1 MKTLELESFP
11 LLGKRLIE
19 ASAGTGKTYTIA
31 NLYLRLLLADFQLD
45 DTSLEHGS
53 GKGTDKGSNLCLQ
66 PVDRILVVTFTRAA
80 TEELRGR
87 IRDRIR
93 ELYEDVLRLEQNAT
107 GETEVDG
114 QESEIDA
121 EFKALILRTKDNFYG
136 EDPHNQ
142 EQPKKLKLTDWLQAN
157 LAQMDE
163 SSVFT
168 IHGFCQRILKQFA
181 FDSGVGFE
189 SEMILDAQEYLKRAA
204 QDYWREL
211 AYPMEQE
218 QLSALM
224 AQISSPEDVF
234 WKVRG
239 WLQQDEI
246 ELLPKAKSDIDFSMA
261 WQNAKTQYD
270 NAVKV
275 WQGLSEQDLNDL
287 IENSGVD
294 KRSFSKSTRAKRIAA
309 AKAFFTSSTVFNGKI
324 PKDVLELGQEN
335 LFIKTKKG
343 EAPEHLAFVLIDQLA
358 DDCEQM
364 SAVLPHH
371 MLAQVKAK
379 FWASMEQA
387 NLMNPD
393 DLLRLLA
400 NALRGTHG
408 DALAEHI
415 RRQYPFAM
423 IDEFQDTDSLQYEIF
438 NQVYSDEKNSGLYMI
453 GDPKQAIYSFRG
465 ADIFTYLQAGKL
477 LDEDSRFTLNTNWRS
492 HSDLVV
498 ATNELFSRHPEPFVL
513 PGKIEFQSVLA
524 AGNSDK
530 EYFHY
535 RGEEKCPPLNF
546 LLNSEGTNRDSGRSN
561 AAEMCAKSIQKIL
574 SKGCLKNKSESESSE
589 SKAVGAGDIAV
600 LVHNRKQ
607 AKLVK
612 DNLKKLNIN
621 SVFLSRD
628 SVLNSVEAR
637 DLLRWL
643 TAISEPQNE
652 RLLRNALAC
661 ESLNYDAQY
670 LASLLDD
677 EVRWEAE
684 LAQLYLLRDRF
695 NQRGVMAFLMAW
707 LEMKPCLE
715 GLSGEVSEESE
726 GAAEVFAIRLR
737 KQADGERKLTNF
749 LHLGEVLQQASRELD
764 IQSGFYNTDGKGLL
778 TLLRWY
784 SERCQN
790 ALLNK
795 SEEQQIRLESDANLV
810 QIVTIHKSKGLQ
822 YPIVFLPFCWDE
834 DNNSVRFD
842 ALYHTEKSE
851 KPEAS
856 EEVENTRSVLTI
868 NTKPDSDAKKK
879 HVAEVRAEAMR
890 LLYVALTRAEQACF
904 IQLENIV
911 KHLKAGPKGLL
922 LNSAIGYL
930 LEQESVSIDALKER
944 FHEVVD
950 GKKLSLNYYSDWL
963 ENIEKIP
970 SLPQTITGDIT
981 VLEAAKFRGKV
992 WDNWRLTSYSQLA
1005 KIDSGYAHSAG
1016 DVQVENNDHS
1026 DLSLDSAS
1034 HFDSEAEL
1042 LVRAV
1047 DDSEI
1052 NTENLL
1058 APKHISAPEHTSA
1071 TESIIEAGCESDD
1084 AVLTVFDFPKGATPG
1099 TCLHGV
1105 LENWDFTD
1113 EAQLKEQVE
1122 QQLTFYGIDE
1132 EFNPLLNE
1140 WMQQVVT
1147 QPLTDAGCCLAD
1159 ISERNRLV
1167 EMEFYLPMTEIR
1179 ASGVMPLLNG
1189 RRLAFE
1195 PMRGQ
1200 LKGFIDLIFRHD
1212 GRYYVADYKS
1222 NYLGDQ
1228 ISDYQSEALIEAM
1241 EHHQYDL
1248 QYWIYTVA
1256 VDQYLS
1262 RRIPNY
1268 DYETHFGGVYYLF
1281 LRGMNGKSDG
1291 EGVFFTRPEKSQL
1304 AKWRQWLLADDSL
1317 KVESLKKEN
1326 LENGNLP
1333 TEVLDEKPQQAADEN
1348 QQMGLF

>member
-31 NLYLRLLLADFQLD
+31 NLYLRLLLADFQLEQP
-45 DTSLEHGS
+45 SE
-53 GKGTDKGSNLCLQ
+53 KGSNLCLQ

-93 ELYEDVLRLEQNAT
+93 ELYEDVLRLEQENEV
-107 GETEVDG
+107 GEDEIKGEVS
-114 QESEIDA
+114 QIDA
-121 EFKALILRTKDNFYG
+121 EFKALILRTQDNFYSVK
-136 EDPHNQ
+136 D
-142 EQPKKLKLTDWLQAN
+142 PKKLKLTDWLQAN
-157 LAQMDE
+157 LTQMDE

-189 SEMILDAQEYLKRAA
+189 SEMILDAQDYLKRAA

-218 QLSALM
+218 QLSALLG
-224 AQISSPEDVF
+224 QISSPEDVF

-246 ELLPKAKSDIDFSMA
+246 ELLPKAKSDVDFSTA
-261 WQNAKTQYD
+261 WQKAKTSYE

-275 WQGLSEQDLNDL
+275 WQDLTAQDLNDL

-294 KRSFSKSTRAKRIAA
+294 KRSFSKSTRPKRIAA
-309 AKAFFTSSTVFNGKI
+309 AKAFFTSGTFFNGKI

-343 EAPEHLAFVLIDQLA
+343 AAPEHHGFVLIDQLV

-400 NALRGTHG
+400 NALRGSHG

-477 LDEDSRFTLNTNWRS
+477 LDENSRFTLNTNWRS
-492 HSDLVV
+492 QSDLV
-498 ATNELFSRHPEPFVL
+498 AGTNELFSRHPEPFVL

-524 AGNSDK
+524 AGRSDK
-530 EYFHY
+530 GYFHY
-535 RGEEKCPPLNF
+535 RGEEKCSPLNF
-546 LLNSEGTNRDSGRSN
+546 LLNSEGTNRDSGRYN
-561 AAEMCAKSIQKIL
+561 AAEMCAKSIQKVL
-574 SKGCLKNKSESESSE
+574 LKGCLQDKNEPLSSE
-589 SKAVGAGDIAV
+589 GKAVSAGDIAV

-612 DNLKKLNIN
+612 DNLKKLKIN

-628 SVLNSVEAR
+628 SVLNSIEAR

-643 TAISEPQNE
+643 TAIAEPQNE

-661 ESLNYDAQY
+661 ESLDYDAQY
-670 LASLLDD
+670 LASLLED

-707 LEMKPCLE
+707 LEMKPCLQD
-715 GLSGEVSEESE
+715 SSELAES
-726 GAAEVFAIRLR
+726 FAIRLR

-749 LHLGEVLQQASRELD
+749 LHLGEVLQQASRELG

-842 ALYHTEKSE
+842 ALYHTEKSD
-851 KPEAS
+851 PASDGEA
-856 EEVENTRSVLTI
+856 RSVLTI

-944 FHEVVD
+944 FAEIVDD
-950 GKKLSLNYYSDWL
+950 GKLSINY
-963 ENIEKIP
+963 
-970 SLPQTITGDIT
+970 
-981 VLEAAKFRGKV
+981 
-992 WDNWRLTSYSQLA
+992 
-1005 KIDSGYAHSAG
+1005 
-1016 DVQVENNDHS
+1016 
-1026 DLSLDSAS
+1026 
-1034 HFDSEAEL
+1034 
-1042 LVRAV
+1042 
-1047 DDSEI
+1047 
-1052 NTENLL
+1052 
-1058 APKHISAPEHTSA
+1058 
-1071 TESIIEAGCESDD
+1071 
-1084 AVLTVFDFPKGATPG
+1084 
-1099 TCLHGV
+1099 
-1105 LENWDFTD
+1105 
-1113 EAQLKEQVE
+1113 
-1122 QQLTFYGIDE
+1122 
-1132 EFNPLLNE
+1132 
-1140 WMQQVVT
+1140 
-1147 QPLTDAGCCLAD
+1147 
-1159 ISERNRLV
+1159 
-1167 EMEFYLPMTEIR
+1167 
-1179 ASGVMPLLNG
+1179 
-1189 RRLAFE
+1189 
-1195 PMRGQ
+1195 
-1200 LKGFIDLIFRHD
+1200 
-1212 GRYYVADYKS
+1212 
-1222 NYLGDQ
+1222 
-1228 ISDYQSEALIEAM
+1228 
-1241 EHHQYDL
+1241 
-1248 QYWIYTVA
+1248 
-1256 VDQYLS
+1256 
-1262 RRIPNY
+1262 
-1268 DYETHFGGVYYLF
+1268 
-1281 LRGMNGKSDG
+1281 
-1291 EGVFFTRPEKSQL
+1291 
-1304 AKWRQWLLADDSL
+1304 
-1317 KVESLKKEN
+1317 
-1326 LENGNLP
+1326 
-1333 TEVLDEKPQQAADEN
+1333 
-1348 QQMGLF
+1348 

>member
-1 MKTLELESFP
+1 MKILQPESFP

-31 NLYLRLLLADFQLD
+31 NLYLRLLLADFQLEQQ
-45 DTSLEHGS
+45 LEQPS
-53 GKGTDKGSNLCLQ
+53 ESQSNQESNQPSNLSLQ

-93 ELYEDVLRLEQNAT
+93 ELYEDVLRLEQDPDDKEN
-107 GETEVDG
+107 
-114 QESEIDA
+114 QIDPYI
-121 EFKALILRTKDNFYG
+121 KALILRTQDNFYSD
-136 EDPHNQ
+136 DPYNQ
-142 EQPKKLKLTDWLQAN
+142 EQLKKLKLTDWLQAN

-189 SEMILDAQEYLKRAA
+189 SEMILDAQDYLKRAA

-218 QLSALM
+218 QLSALLG
-224 AQISSPEDVF
+224 QISSPEDIF

-239 WLQQDEI
+239 WLQQDDI
-246 ELLPKAKSDIDFSMA
+246 ELLPKAKSDIDFSAA
-261 WQNAKTQYD
+261 WQKAKACYD
-270 NAVKV
+270 SAVKV
-275 WQGLSEQDLNDL
+275 WSGLTTQDLNDL
-287 IENSGVD
+287 IENSGID
-294 KRSFSKSTRAKRIAA
+294 KRSFSKTTRPKRIAA
-309 AKAFFTSSTVFNGKI
+309 AKAFFSSSANFSGKI

-343 EAPEHLAFVLIDQLA
+343 AAPEHQGFCLIDQLA

-400 NALRGTHG
+400 NALRGSHG

-492 HSDLVV
+492 HSDLV
-498 ATNELFSRHPEPFVL
+498 AGTNELFSRHPEPFVL

-524 AGNSDK
+524 AGRSDK
-530 EYFHY
+530 GYFHY
-535 RGEEKCPPLNF
+535 RGEEKCSPLNF
-546 LLNSEGTNRDSGRSN
+546 LLNSEGTNRDSGRYN
-561 AAEMCAKSIQKIL
+561 AAEMCAKSIQEVL
-574 SKGCLKNKSESESSE
+574 LKGCLQDKNEPLSSE
-589 SKAVGAGDIAV
+589 GKAVRAGDIAV

-628 SVLNSVEAR
+628 SVLNSIEAR

-643 TAISEPQNE
+643 TAIAEPQNE

-684 LAQLYLLRDRF
+684 LAQLYSLRDRF

-707 LEMKPCLE
+707 LEMKPCLGGQDSQAE
-715 GLSGEVSEESE
+715 KPQAEQLQVES
-726 GAAEVFAIRLR
+726 FAIRLR
-737 KQADGERKLTNF
+737 KQTDGERKLTNF
-749 LHLGEVLQQASRELD
+749 LHLGEVLQQASRELG

-842 ALYHTEKSE
+842 ALYHTEKTE
-851 KPEAS
+851 LEG
-856 EEVENTRSVLTI
+856 EVHSVLTI
-868 NTKPDSDAKKK
+868 NTKPDPEAKKK

-944 FHEVVD
+944 FGDVVAE
-950 GKKLSLNYYSDWL
+950 GKLSLNYYSDWL
-963 ENIEKIP
+963 EEVEKVP
-970 SLPQTITGDIT
+970 SLPQVIIED
-981 VLEAAKFRGKV
+981 VAELEAAKFRGKV

-1005 KIDSGYAHSAG
+1005 KIDSDYAQSASEMHA
-1016 DVQVENNDHS
+1016 ENNSHT
-1026 DLSLDSAS
+1026 DLTLDSGS

-1042 LVRAV
+1042 LTTTV
-1047 DDSEI
+1047 DSSTIESEI
-1052 NTENLL
+1052 ER
-1058 APKHISAPEHTSA
+1058 KI
-1071 TESIIEAGCESDD
+1071 ESEIEEVEGET
-1084 AVLTVFDFPKGATPG
+1084 LTVFDFPKGATPG
-1099 TCLHGV
+1099 TCLHGI
-1105 LENWDFTD
+1105 LENWDFVD
-1113 EAQLKEQVE
+1113 EEQLKEQAE
-1122 QQLTFYGIDE
+1122 QQLKFYGIDE
-1132 EFNPLLNE
+1132 VFNPLLNE
-1140 WMQQVVT
+1140 WMQQVVA
-1147 QPLTDAGCCLAD
+1147 QPLADAGCCLAD
-1159 ISERNRLV
+1159 VSENNRLV

-1212 GRYYVADYKS
+1212 DRYYVADYKS

-1228 ISDYQSEALIEAM
+1228 ISDYQPAALVEAM

-1248 QYWIYTVA
+1248 QYWIYTIA

-1281 LRGMNGKSDG
+1281 LRGMNGKADG

-1304 AKWRQWLLADDSL
+1304 EKWRHWLLGADSTKENSLKIESLKTESLKTESLNKEELDEKKPPQDADDS
-1317 KVESLKKEN
+1317 
-1326 LENGNLP
+1326 
-1333 TEVLDEKPQQAADEN
+1333 

>member
-45 DTSLEHGS
+45 EATAKKES
-53 GKGTDKGSNLCLQ
+53 DKGSNLCLQ

-93 ELYEDVLRLEQNAT
+93 DLYEDVLRLEQ
-107 GETEVDG
+107 ETEIEEQECQVD
-114 QESEIDA
+114 S
-121 EFKALILRTKDNFYG
+121 EFKALILRTKDNFYN
-136 EDPHNQ
+136 EDSYNQ
-142 EQPKKLKLTDWLQAN
+142 EQPQKLKLTDWLQSN
-157 LAQMDE
+157 LTQMDE

-224 AQISSPEDVF
+224 TQISSPDDVF

-246 ELLPKAKSDIDFSMA
+246 ELLPKAKSDMDFSTA
-261 WQNAKTQYD
+261 WQKAKAQYD
-270 NAVKV
+270 NAAKV
-275 WQGLSEQDLNDL
+275 WQDLSEQDLNDL

-294 KRSFSKSTRAKRIAA
+294 KRSFSKSTRPKRIAA
-309 AKAFFTSSTVFNGKI
+309 AKAFFSSSAHFNGNI
-324 PKDVLELGQEN
+324 PKDALELGQEN

-343 EAPEHLAFVLIDQLA
+343 AAPEHLAFVLIDQLA
-358 DDCEQM
+358 DACDQM

-438 NQVYSDEKNSGLYMI
+438 NQVYSQEQNSGLYMI

-477 LDEDSRFTLNTNWRS
+477 LDDDSRFTLNTNWRS

-513 PGKIEFQSVLA
+513 PGKIEFQPVLA
-524 AGNSDK
+524 AGKSDDG
-530 EYFHY
+530 YFHY
-535 RGEEKCPPLNF
+535 RGEEKCSPLNF
-546 LLNSEGTNRDSGRSN
+546 LLNSEGTNRDNGRYN
-561 AAEMCAKSIQKIL
+561 AAEMCAKSIQNIL
-574 SKGCLKNKSESESSE
+574 LKGCLNNKNESEPAE
-589 SKAVGAGDIAV
+589 SKAVSAGDIAV

-607 AKLVK
+607 AKLIK

-643 TAISEPQNE
+643 SAISEPQNE

-707 LEMKPCLE
+707 LEMKPCLQ
-715 GLSGEVSEESE
+715 GLSGITESDATVE
-726 GAAEVFAIRLR
+726 AFAIRLR

-749 LHLGEVLQQASRELD
+749 LHLGEVLQQASRELG
-764 IQSGFYNTDGKGLL
+764 IQSGLYNTDGKGLL

-795 SEEQQIRLESDANLV
+795 SEEQQIRLESDADLV

-834 DNNSVRFD
+834 DNTRVSFD
-842 ALYHTEKSE
+842 ALYHTEKFEKSE
-851 KPEAS
+851 SSIEG
-856 EEVENTRSVLTI
+856 ENTRSVLTI

-944 FHEVVD
+944 FHEVVE
-950 GKKLSLNYYSDWL
+950 GKQLSLNYYSDWL
-963 ENIEKIP
+963 EDIDKVP
-970 SLPQTITGDIT
+970 SLPQAITEDKA
-981 VLEAAKFRGKV
+981 VLEAAQFRGKV

-1005 KIDSGYAHSAG
+1005 KLDSDYMHAAG
-1016 DVQVENNDHS
+1016 DAHGENNTHS
-1026 DLSLDSAS
+1026 DLSLDSSS
-1034 HFDSEAEL
+1034 HFDSEADI
-1042 LVRAV
+1042 LVRTADEMSFITEHV
-1047 DDSEI
+1047 IASE
-1052 NTENLL
+1052 NTD
-1058 APKHISAPEHTSA
+1058 TS
-1071 TESIIEAGCESDD
+1071 ESTIDTSNESDD
-1084 AVLTVFDFPKGATPG
+1084 VALTVFDFPKGATPG
-1099 TCLHGV
+1099 TCLHGI
-1105 LENWDFTD
+1105 LENWNFTD

-1122 QQLTFYGIDE
+1122 QQLTYYGIDD
-1132 EFNPLLNE
+1132 EFNPLLNK
-1140 WMQQVVT
+1140 WMQHVVT

-1159 ISERNRLV
+1159 VSENNRLV

-1179 ASGVMPLLNG
+1179 ASGVMPLLAG

-1228 ISDYQSEALIEAM
+1228 ISDYQPEALVEAM

-1248 QYWIYTVA
+1248 QYWIYSVA
-1256 VDQYLS
+1256 IDQYLS

-1268 DYETHFGGVYYLF
+1268 EYETHFGGVYYLF

-1304 AKWRQWLLADDSL
+1304 EKWRHWLLGTD
-1317 KVESLKKEN
+1317 
-1326 LENGNLP
+1326 
-1333 TEVLDEKPQQAADEN
+1333 LDAKSPQQDES

>member
-53 GKGTDKGSNLCLQ
+53 GKGTGKGSNLCLQ

-93 ELYEDVLRLEQNAT
+93 ELYEDVLRLEQEAAS
-107 GETEVDG
+107 ETEAEAEVKVEVEG
-114 QESEIDA
+114 QKSQVDA
-121 EFKALILRTKDNFYG
+121 EFKALILRTKDNFHS
-136 EDPHNQ
+136 EDSFNQ

-157 LAQMDE
+157 LTQMDE

-224 AQISSPEDVF
+224 TQISSPEDVF

-246 ELLPKAKSDIDFSMA
+246 ELLPKAKADIDFSTA
-261 WQNAKTQYD
+261 WQKAKAQYD

-287 IENSGVD
+287 IENSGID
-294 KRSFSKSTRAKRIAA
+294 KRSFSKSTRPKRIAA
-309 AKAFFTSSTVFNGKI
+309 AKAFFTNSTLFNGKI

-343 EAPEHLAFVLIDQLA
+343 EAPEHLGFVLIDQLA

-524 AGNSDK
+524 AGKSDNG
-530 EYFHY
+530 YFHY

-546 LLNSEGTNRDSGRSN
+546 LLNSEGTNRDSGRYN
-561 AAEMCAKSIQKIL
+561 AAEMCAKSIQKTL
-574 SKGCLKNKSESESSE
+574 SKGCLQKGHEAE
-589 SKAVGAGDIAV
+589 AVTAGDIAV

-715 GLSGEVSEESE
+715 GLSGEVPEESE

-749 LHLGEVLQQASRELD
+749 LHLGEVLQQASRELG

-856 EEVENTRSVLTI
+856 EGGENTRSVLTI
-868 NTKPDSDAKKK
+868 NTKPDPEAKKK

-944 FHEVVD
+944 FHEVVE

-963 ENIEKIP
+963 ENIEKVP
-970 SLPQTITGDIT
+970 SLPQSISEGVA
-981 VLEAAKFRGKV
+981 VLEAAQFRGKV

-1005 KIDSGYAHSAG
+1005 KIDSDYVHSAG
-1016 DVQVENNDHS
+1016 EMQIENNAPS
-1026 DLSLDSAS
+1026 ELSLDSAS

-1042 LVRAV
+1042 LVRVV
-1047 DDSEI
+1047 DDSGI
-1052 NTENLL
+1052 NAEPIM
-1058 APKHISAPEHTSA
+1058 ASEYTSPA
-1071 TESIIEAGCESDD
+1071 ESIIEAGSESDN
-1084 AVLTVFDFPKGATPG
+1084 AALTVFDFPKGATPG
-1099 TCLHGV
+1099 TCLHGI

-1113 EAQLKEQVE
+1113 GEQLKEQVE

-1159 ISERNRLV
+1159 VSENNRLV

-1179 ASGVMPLLNG
+1179 ASGVMALLNG

-1228 ISDYQSEALIEAM
+1228 ISDYQSDALIEAM

-1291 EGVFFTRPEKSQL
+1291 EGIFFTRPEKSQL
-1304 AKWRQWLLADDSL
+1304 AEWRHWLLGA
-1317 KVESLKKEN
+1317 E
-1326 LENGNLP
+1326 
-1333 TEVLDEKPQQAADEN
+1333 LDEKPPQQDADES

>member
-1 MKTLELESFP
+1 MRILQTESFP

-31 NLYLRLLLADFQLD
+31 NLYLRLLLADFQTEASSEL
-45 DTSLEHGS
+45 T
-53 GKGTDKGSNLCLQ
+53 LQ

-93 ELYEDVLRLEQNAT
+93 DLYEDVLRLEQDPEDA
-107 GETEVDG
+107 GD
-114 QESEIDA
+114 QIDPYI
-121 EFKALILRTKDNFYG
+121 KALIERTEDNFYS
-136 EDPHNQ
+136 EQ
-142 EQPKKLKLTDWLQAN
+142 QPKKLLLTDWLQAN

-189 SEMILDAQEYLKRAA
+189 SEMILDAQEYLRRAA

-211 AYPMEQE
+211 AYPMDQE
-218 QLSALM
+218 QLSALLG
-224 AQISSPEDVF
+224 QITSPEDVF

-239 WLQQDEI
+239 WLQHDAI
-246 ELLPKAKSDIDFSMA
+246 ELLPKAKADIDFPSA
-261 WQNAKTQYD
+261 WHAAKSSYD
-270 NAVKV
+270 NAVKI
-275 WQGLSEQDLNDL
+275 WQDLSTQEVNDL
-287 IENSGVD
+287 IEHSGVD
-294 KRSFSKSTRAKRIAA
+294 KRSFSKSTRPKRIAA
-309 AKAFFTSSTVFNGKI
+309 AKVFFSELMPFNGNI

-335 LFIKTKKG
+335 LFAKTKKG
-343 EAPEHLAFVLIDQLA
+343 EAPEHKAFRLIDQLVA
-358 DDCEQM
+358 DCEQM

-400 NALRGTHG
+400 NALRGSHG
-408 DALAEHI
+408 ASLAEHI

-423 IDEFQDTDSLQYEIF
+423 IDEFQDTDSLQYDIF
-438 NQVYSDEKNSGLYMI
+438 NQVYHTEEGIEARSGLYMI

-465 ADIFTYLQAGKL
+465 ADIFTYLQAGKS
-477 LDEDSRFTLNTNWRS
+477 LDEDSRFTLNKNWRS
-492 HSDLVV
+492 HSDLVS

-524 AGNSDK
+524 AGNSDDG
-530 EYFHY
+530 YFHY
-535 RGEEKCPPLNF
+535 RGQDKCAPLNI
-546 LLNSEGTNRDSGRSN
+546 LLNSEGTNRDGGRYN
-561 AAEMCAKSIQKIL
+561 AAEMCAKSIQQLLLK
-574 SKGCLKNKSESESSE
+574 SCLKD
-589 SKAVGAGDIAV
+589 KAVSAGDIAV

-612 DNLKKLNIN
+612 DNLKQFGIN

-628 SVLNSVEAR
+628 SVLNSIEAR

-643 TAISEPQNE
+643 TAIAEPQNE

-661 ESLNYDAQY
+661 ESLNYSAEY
-670 LASLLDD
+670 LASLLED

-707 LEMKPCLE
+707 LEMKPCIE
-715 GLSGEVSEESE
+715 DKRFEDSIESNQPE
-726 GAAEVFAIRLR
+726 SFAVRLR
-737 KQADGERKLTNF
+737 KQVDGERKLTNF
-749 LHLGEVLQQASRELD
+749 LHLGEVLQQASRELGV
-764 IQSGFYNTDGKGLL
+764 QSGFYNTDGKGLL

-790 ALLNK
+790 ALLNQ

-822 YPIVFLPFCWDE
+822 YPVVFLPFCWDE
-834 DNNSVRFD
+834 DNSAVKFD
-842 ALYHTEKSE
+842 ALYHTDRTDGDSK
-851 KPEAS
+851 
-856 EEVENTRSVLTI
+856 THSVLTI
-868 NTKPDSDAKKK
+868 NTKPDPEAKKK
-879 HVAEVRAEAMR
+879 HVDEVRAEAMR

-904 IQLENIV
+904 VQLENVV
-911 KHLKAGPKGLL
+911 KQLKAGPKGLL
-922 LNSAIGYL
+922 MNSAIGYL
-930 LEQESVSIDALKER
+930 LEQNSVSIDALRER
-944 FHEVVD
+944 FSEVVD
-950 GKKLSLNYYSDWL
+950 EGKISLDYYDDWLKKL
-963 ENIEKIP
+963 EAVP
-970 SLPQTITGDIT
+970 VLPQPLKPENTQ
-981 VLEAAKFRGKV
+981 LEAAQFNGKV

-1005 KIDSGYAHSAG
+1005 KIDNDSTHVQMQAHSQPASDINTADISLESDTHF
-1016 DVQVENNDHS
+1016 DVLFDNNT
-1026 DLSLDSAS
+1026 DLSKEKILEEQISEEQLDAQLS
-1034 HFDSEAEL
+1034 
-1042 LVRAV
+1042 
-1047 DDSEI
+1047 
-1052 NTENLL
+1052 
-1058 APKHISAPEHTSA
+1058 
-1071 TESIIEAGCESDD
+1071 
-1084 AVLTVFDFPKGATPG
+1084 VFDFPKGATPG
-1099 TCLHGV
+1099 TCLHGI
-1105 LENWDFTD
+1105 LENWDFVD
-1113 EAQLKEQVE
+1113 QQQLTEQVE
-1122 QQLTFYGIDE
+1122 QQLKFYGIDE
-1132 EFNPLLNE
+1132 EFNPLLIQ

-1147 QPLTDAGCCLAD
+1147 QPLAEAGCSL
-1159 ISERNRLV
+1159 SEVSTKNRLV

-1228 ISDYQSEALIEAM
+1228 MSDYQPAALVEAM

-1248 QYWIYTVA
+1248 QYWIYSIA

-1268 DYETHFGGVYYLF
+1268 DYETHFGGVYYFF
-1281 LRGMNGKSDG
+1281 LRGMNGTSAG

-1304 AKWRQWLLADDSL
+1304 EKWRRWLLAEHCFVAEEKSTQKTSIQKEKVKKRADD
-1317 KVESLKKEN
+1317 
-1326 LENGNLP
+1326 
-1333 TEVLDEKPQQAADEN
+1333 N
-1348 QQMGLF
+1348 QQLGLF